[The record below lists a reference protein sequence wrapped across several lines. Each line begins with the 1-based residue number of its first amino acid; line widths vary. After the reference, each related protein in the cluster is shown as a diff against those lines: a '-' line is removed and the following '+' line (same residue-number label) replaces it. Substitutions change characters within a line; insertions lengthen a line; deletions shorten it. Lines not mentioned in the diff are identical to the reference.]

1 MLELSKNARKSST
14 DEKCDMSIFSSGKGP
29 SVADSIIGEGNT
41 TAWKMCVLDKS
52 TCLTAMFDLSSSDR
66 ANTPGAVNPQLYLQ
80 FLTSYQDPTGQS
92 VLRVTTVTRRGV
104 DSTVSSEEL
113 VQGFDQETAEVV
125 MARFASLK
133 MESEENLKLGEQVYI
148 DVLMK
153 GNIRCYTVPRLVV
166 CDQHGS
172 QMIVEIEILWVVSGL
187 WFGEF
192 TNHVCPGLYFSFL
205 SFVLNKEKVGAY
217 MN

>member
-1 MLELSKNARKSST
+1 MCFHFSLPLSLIYFRHFFLYLSSDVLTASSFYVCFTGTLEINCSKEIKIQGVIGPCTSL
-14 DEKCDMSIFSSGKGP
+14 EKKGP

-52 TCLTAMFDLSSSDR
+52 TCLTVMFDLSSSDR

-133 MESEENLKLGEQVYI
+133 MESEETF
-148 DVLMK
+148 DAT
-153 GNIRCYTVPRLVV
+153 R
-166 CDQHGS
+166 
-172 QMIVEIEILWVVSGL
+172 
-187 WFGEF
+187 
-192 TNHVCPGLYFSFL
+192 FL
-205 SFVLNKEKVGAY
+205 DW
-217 MN
+217 